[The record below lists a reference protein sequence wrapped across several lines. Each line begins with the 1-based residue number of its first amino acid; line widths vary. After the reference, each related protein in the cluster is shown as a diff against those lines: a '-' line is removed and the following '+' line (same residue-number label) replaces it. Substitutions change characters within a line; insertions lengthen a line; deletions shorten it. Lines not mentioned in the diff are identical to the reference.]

1 MSRNLTNLILFS
13 IAILSTI
20 SFFISDNNETII
32 LPISSILVFTTL
44 FADFY
49 LTTLNIKKG
58 TFIKIGKN
66 KSKIW
71 NSVMFLVIGIIW
83 ILLGTYGSHSY
94 LHWKGIDNKIFLGIL
109 FISASILRIENYTIL
124 IKGSNIAFNDFMEQS
139 EWSISKI
146 DKVIMNNNNV
156 SFFKNERKKEFI
168 IDDYEMPKLKQFLK
182 EKFNDR
188 LIIE

>member
-1 MSRNLTNLILFS
+1 MTRNLSSLIIIS

-20 SFFISDNNETII
+20 SFFIIKTDEDII
-32 LPISSILVFTTL
+32 LPISSTLLYGTL
-44 FADFY
+44 FVDFY
-49 LTTLNIKKG
+49 ITRFKIKNG
-58 TFIKIGKN
+58 TFLRIGK
-66 KSKIW
+66 KKRKIW

-83 ILLGTYGSHSY
+83 ILLGIFTTHSY
-94 LHWKGIDNKIFLGIL
+94 LHWKGIDSKIFLGIL

-124 IKGSNIAFNDFMEQS
+124 IKGRNIAFNEFMEQS

-146 DKVIMNNNNV
+146 DKVVMNNNNV
-156 SFFKNERKKEFI
+156 SFFKNEHKKEFI
-168 IDDYEMPKLKQFLK
+168 IDDYEMSKLKQFLI